1 MLLEI
6 FIYEDLGIKID
17 YNDTSK
23 SDVDSYI
30 DNNYHSNNSYSNTND
45 NDTKKDNHNNNN
57 DYKNLIDR

>member
-1 MLLEI
+1 MVLVLI
-6 FIYEDLGIKID
+6 QQWYKFD

-30 DNNYHSNNSYSNTND
+30 DNNYHSNNIYSNTND
-45 NDTKKDNHNNNN
+45 NDNKKDIHNNNN